1 MLDAE
6 EEEEE
11 EEEMEE
17 IPMLNRHV
25 FGKKEMGGESRIESR
40 EEILEQRQA
49 MLEEEIMKE
58 DAMDDLEDANGGMSE
73 EMDYGGAY
81 VQ

>member
-1 MLDAE
+1 MGKRGIFPEDGLLKTGMHAE
-6 EEEEE
+6 S
-11 EEEMEE
+11 
-17 IPMLNRHV
+17 PHQ
-25 FGKKEMGGESRIESR
+25 GGLCSR

-73 EMDYGGAY
+73 EMDYGGAF